1 MSTAPEQHGSQAPA
15 PAPHAPHAPIA
26 TGPTAGA
33 PALGG
38 TATATLPPGS
48 AFAPPHS
55 TYPPSGVP
63 TGAGS
68 PGGPDLP
75 DHVFGSGRAP
85 EPRQRRSRWVPMAAT
100 ATAAALLA
108 SLATAGLTGAF
119 TPEDAATTPS
129 VATLGQQESSTVPV
143 SGSTADQP
151 DWEAVAA
158 AVRPSVVA
166 IDVRTAA
173 GEGKGSGVLLDS
185 KGNILTND
193 HVVGD
198 AADGGLQV
206 TLADGRVFE
215 ATLVGTDPATDLAVI
230 RLVDPP
236 KDLSPAVL
244 GDSDDVAVGEAVMA
258 VGNPLGLD
266 STATTGIVSALDRP
280 VSTSDGQSETV
291 VTNAIQIDAAVNPGN
306 SGGPL
311 FDASGE
317 VIGITSSIASLSNG
331 SSAGSIG
338 LGFAIPSNLAD
349 RIAAE
354 LLADGSAEHAFLGVS
369 LSDGTA
375 TADGTTRRGA
385 VVEQVTTGSPA
396 AEAELQTGDVIV
408 AVGSDPVNGA
418 ESLTAFVRE
427 LAAGQEVTLTVVR
440 DGRPTEVHV
449 TLATRE
455 DSPSQ
460 G

>member
-1 MSTAPEQHGSQAPA
+1 MSTAPEHHIQHG
-15 PAPHAPHAPIA
+15 
-26 TGPTAGA
+26 TGT
-33 PALGG
+33 G
-38 TATATLPPGS
+38 TAPTATLPPGS
-48 AFAPPHS
+48 AFAPPRPGES
-55 TYPPSGVP
+55 TYPPAGFP
-63 TGAGS
+63 GAPAA
-68 PGGPDLP
+68 PGGPHHP
-75 DHVFGSGRAP
+75 DGFGPTAHTSQP
-85 EPRQRRSRWVPMAAT
+85 QRRPRWAPMAAT

-119 TPEDAATTPS
+119 TPDDTAPSPS
-129 VATLGQQESSTVPV
+129 VATLGQQDESTVPV

-173 GEGKGSGVLLDS
+173 GEGKGSGVLLDT

-236 KDLSPAVL
+236 RDLSPAVL

-311 FDASGE
+311 FNASGE

-338 LGFAIPSNLAD
+338 LGFAIPANLAD
-349 RIAAE
+349 RVAAE
-354 LLADGSAEHAFLGVS
+354 LLEDGSAEHAFLGVA

-385 VVEQVTTGSPA
+385 VVEEVTAGSPA
-396 AEAELQTGDVIV
+396 AEAELQGGDVIV

-440 DGRPTEVHV
+440 DGQALDMDV
-449 TLATRE
+449 TLAARE